1 MGVHSRCSEVHHGG
15 HPQGIRCRAPSVC
28 APLEKISEGKS
39 KRCVLAAPRSEPK
52 QTPKNTA
59 EKTNQTNCSVLQP
72 PISSL
77 AENREESNAQPRVA
91 WRDVC
96 VFVCVC
102 VLIARAPHMRNH
114 TTPAPHPQTVARVP
128 SPTKG
133 ARMSTT
139 VGKPHCDV
147 LFVRRARKK
156 GRVCTEKSTLP
167 SVCSLKLG

>member
-96 VFVCVC
+96 VCLCACVC
-102 VLIARAPHMRNH
+102 LLHARHTCATHH
-114 TTPAPHPQTVARVP
+114 TSTTPTDCRPCAVAY
-128 SPTKG
+128 K
-133 ARMSTT
+133 
-139 VGKPHCDV
+139 
-147 LFVRRARKK
+147 RRAHEHDRGKTAL
-156 GRVCTEKSTLP
+156 RR
-167 SVCSLKLG
+167 SLRETG